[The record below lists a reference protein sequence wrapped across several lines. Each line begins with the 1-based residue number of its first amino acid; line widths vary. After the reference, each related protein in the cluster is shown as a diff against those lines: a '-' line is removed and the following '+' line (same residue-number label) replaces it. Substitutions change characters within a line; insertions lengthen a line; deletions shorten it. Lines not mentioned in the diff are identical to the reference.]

1 MYIQGADGSIS
12 SSEALFYI
20 FDFIPVFVVM
30 VAFIIVHPS
39 EVRALLHG
47 VGRIAWQGKV
57 DQASILLDRGR
68 VGNMAS
74 NGE

>member
-30 VAFIIVHPS
+30 MAFIVIHPS

-47 VGRIAWQGKV
+47 AGRIAWQGKV
-57 DQASILLDRGR
+57 DQAGILLDRGR
-68 VGNMAS
+68 AS
-74 NGE
+74 NLASNSE